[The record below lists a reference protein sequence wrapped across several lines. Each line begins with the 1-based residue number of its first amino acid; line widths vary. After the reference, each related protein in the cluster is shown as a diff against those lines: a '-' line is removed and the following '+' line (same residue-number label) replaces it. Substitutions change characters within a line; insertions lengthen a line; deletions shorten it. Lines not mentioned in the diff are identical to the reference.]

1 MFHVKHQTLYHV
13 TPTKNVGKIK
23 KRGIAPMQP
32 TNWVQSGSGARY
44 GNIGEIFAFEHPAD
58 AIQWAAKMD
67 WSLFKSMGSGKI
79 SVVVFEADMDAWEED
94 TADPIGQAGRRGRW
108 LKSRVGVRPE
118 QVVRA
123 DKVTLLSIQN
133 ALRR

>member
-1 MFHVKHQTLYHV
+1 
-13 TPTKNVGKIK
+13 
-23 KRGIAPMQP
+23 
-32 TNWVQSGSGARY
+32 
-44 GNIGEIFAFEHPAD
+44 
-58 AIQWAAKMD
+58 
-67 WSLFKSMGSGKI
+67 MGSGKI